1 MKKNLTLTTKVTGK
15 PDPEVK
21 WFKDEKEIKG
31 TFKIV
36 MKKIEEVCTLTISGV
51 TMQMSGVYKC
61 VATNK
66 AGEAVHSATITV
78 SEKMEPPVFTL
89 KPAAKDIFEGVTA
102 KFEAKAKGVP
112 VPELTWYRG
121 EEKVE
126 TVDRLTV
133 TTKEA
138 QGVVSTSLTI
148 EKCVV
153 EDICEL
159 RVVAKN
165 PAGEAECKTKLNVK
179 SRTHSILAC
188 FRSKQYMNLSVNL
201 THICFYLFCHD
212 CRRNRLCVQYL
223 AYCS

>member
-1 MKKNLTLTTKVTGK
+1 MKTPKHAIYNSKAIYVVCEIRPTFPYFLNQTVEVKKNLTLTAKVTGK
-15 PDPEVK
+15 PEPEVK
-21 WFKDEKEIKG
+21 WYRDDKEIKA

-36 MKKIEEVCTLTISGV
+36 MKKTEEVCTLTISSV
-51 TMQMSGVYKC
+51 TLQMTGVYKC

-66 AGEAVHSATITV
+66 AGEATHTAKITV
-78 SEKMEPPVFTL
+78 SEKMEPPVFTQ

-112 VPELTWYRG
+112 VPEVTWYRG

-126 TVDRLTV
+126 SVERITV
-133 TTKEA
+133 TSSEVK
-138 QGVVSTSLTI
+138 GIVSTSLTI

-165 PAGEAECKTKLNVK
+165 PAGEAQCKTKLNVK
-179 SRTHSILAC
+179 SRIIIL
-188 FRSKQYMNLSVNL
+188 
-201 THICFYLFCHD
+201 
-212 CRRNRLCVQYL
+212 
-223 AYCS
+223 